1 MIQVEIGFNLQAA
14 TCHILNFAQNQRQNQ
29 KGQRHRTTFGGV
41 GTSHRKNI
49 YTYFLD
55 VGNNWG
61 EEKTYTE
68 RGDTAQTL
76 LMGVTITVGTPHN
89 IERT

>member
-1 MIQVEIGFNLQAA
+1 MPDYLFCLEFKKEQSVA
-14 TCHILNFAQNQRQNQ
+14 TTQNF
-29 KGQRHRTTFGGV
+29 FFV
-41 GTSHRKNI
+41 L
-49 YTYFLD
+49 YCTYFLD
-55 VGNNWG
+55 GRNNWG

-76 LMGVTITVGTPHN
+76 LMGGTITVGTPHN

>member
-1 MIQVEIGFNLQAA
+1 MPDYLFCLESKKEPSVA
-14 TCHILNFAQNQRQNQ
+14 TTQNF
-29 KGQRHRTTFGGV
+29 FFFLV
-41 GTSHRKNI
+41 L
-49 YTYFLD
+49 YCTYFLD
-55 VGNNWG
+55 GRNNWG

-76 LMGVTITVGTPHN
+76 LMGGTITVGTPHN